1 MSAFTRVIITFA
13 ILATS
18 TFAYSAETLD
28 PGRTVYVK
36 GPISSQTLAP
46 VQRKME
52 ELLTSPDRS
61 AVNVIINSPGGE
73 VLSGMSLVNKV
84 LALKERGI
92 DVDCYVLD
100 MAASMAFQLFTQCT
114 NRYALNNS
122 YLLWHGVR
130 TSYFGP
136 ITTNIA
142 RAMVSDLKRMDA
154 TVLGQLY
161 SSLSIKPV
169 DVRKHFRH
177 ETLWTGAQLSEVD
190 FQFVTVASAYLK
202 VTEVMGK
209 EKMVTSE
216 PPAIFF
222 FGSTEDTTVFH
233 SIWRPY
239 EHLLIPSLK
248 E

>member
-1 MSAFTRVIITFA
+1 MSAFIRTIIA
-13 ILATS
+13 LAVLATS

-28 PGRTVYVK
+28 PNRTVYVK

-52 ELLTSPDRS
+52 ELLASPDRTT
-61 AVNVIINSPGGE
+61 VNILINSPGGE

-114 NRYALNNS
+114 NRFALNNS

-136 ITTNIA
+136 ITTDTA

-161 SSLSIKPV
+161 SSLSLKPA

-190 FQFVTVASAYLK
+190 FQFVTVEGAYLK
-202 VTEVMGK
+202 VTEVMAK

-216 PPAIFF
+216 PPALFL
-222 FGSTEDTTVFH
+222 FGSAEDTTMFH

-239 EHLLIPSLK
+239 EYLLIPSIK